1 MKYKM
6 TSKNPFRNFMKNVR
20 RITILD
26 CSADE
31 KVEYYKQFYSYIHNF
46 LKENE
51 AYLNNSTAFSSK
63 CEHWNQREEVAS
75 IRPIFSK
82 KNPWLNFKRE
92 FEQALQQPDSKQV
105 VKSVSTSLAWF
116 YHNPYLDDWIVD

>member
-6 TSKNPFRNFMKNVR
+6 NSKNPFRNFMKNVR

-26 CSADE
+26 CTDNE
-31 KVEYYKQFYSYIHNF
+31 KVEYYNQFYTFIKNS

-51 AYLNNSTAFSSK
+51 AYLNNSTAYSSY
-63 CEHWNQREEVAS
+63 CEHWNEDKTIAS
-75 IRPIFSK
+75 IRPVSSK
-82 KNPWLNFKRE
+82 KNPWLMFKRE
-92 FEQALQQPDSKQV
+92 FEEALQQSNSKNV

-116 YHNPYLDDWIVD
+116 YHNPYLNDWIVD